1 MHPKKIERRQKAIMR
16 ELCPSVEVSE
26 DPFAEF
32 EAAQAA
38 ASDIGT
44 SHVQED
50 DEETEVE
57 DLGRAELGEDDD
69 DNGDGDNEDT
79 E

>member
-1 MHPKKIERRQKAIMR
+1 MRPKKIERRQKAIMR

-32 EAAQAA
+32 EAA
-38 ASDIGT
+38 SDIGT

-57 DLGRAELGEDDD
+57 DLGGAELGEDDD
-69 DNGDGDNEDT
+69 DNGDDDNEDT